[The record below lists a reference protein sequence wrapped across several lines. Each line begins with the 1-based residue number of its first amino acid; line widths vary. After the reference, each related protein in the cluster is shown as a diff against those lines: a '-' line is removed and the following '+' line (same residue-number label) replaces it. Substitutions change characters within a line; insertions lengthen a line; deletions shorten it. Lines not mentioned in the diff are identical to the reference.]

1 MINASEAPFCTSVSS
16 FADMGVQETLE
27 TLVTQETPGTQETQE
42 TMTDSVSLCDLSVHS
57 GQGYLEL
64 KQGYPVIK
72 HRVHSG

>member
-1 MINASEAPFCTSVSS
+1 
-16 FADMGVQETLE
+16 MGVQETLE
-27 TLVTQETPGTQETQE
+27 TPGTQETQETAGTQE

-64 KQGYPVIK
+64 TQGYPVIIK